1 MVYNFHIKKI
11 IDLLLKLLLVV
22 LMVALLALAGAL
34 YWLSSESGKAFVQDQ
49 TENQLSKSLG
59 YKVRAQGVSFHLPL
73 IAKIEQVSLLDAQ
86 GVWLKTNDLS
96 ISFLPTFNIKKH
108 LIFRKIAANKLV
120 VSRIPEINIS
130 NTKGTGNLDIS
141 VQKINIDELI
151 ITNAITQLK
160 EDLISSF
167 MGSVNWL
174 SSSKKVAFETL
185 ITAKKPVLGFQE
197 ISLNSTGS
205 FLLSED
211 LFTLTS
217 MSLSSPNLNISGN
230 GTLNISTNALTATIC
245 TDKMDVS
252 NWRKNMSGVLQADA
266 IISGTIQS
274 PIIKTTLHLHDAM
287 YLKQTIPDI
296 TTNIISKKDAQKWSG
311 DINIILSEH
320 DKATMQYEWIDN
332 ILKLDSISGKYLN
345 NKLKGSLFI
354 DRKTAIMEG
363 KLYAQIPS
371 IEKFHNYI
379 PNSFYGSAEIFVK
392 LSSRKIKQ
400 AQAASVRLNFKNI
413 ALEQVRASSMQTQI
427 EFDDLWDSIPN
438 FIKITSSNIFFNN
451 IFADKASFILFRD
464 NNKWTAR
471 IDATGGSLKQF
482 HISSVG
488 DINFISKNNWYFK
501 IASLQGYYQNIP
513 FSSKTKITTQK
524 QEDKFILTMPDLV
537 IGRGRC
543 SMDIKQKNE
552 VINVTVKGKDIPLQE
567 LWKDK
572 SEIFSNSRAN
582 INLNISGDVQSSKL
596 ELQTDFINMKLNSS
610 PQLSHIK
617 SHVILHNG
625 KAIINAIIMENSK
638 INSRIDLNLP
648 AHFSLNPIKLSLDKT
663 MPIEGTV
670 NMALNSSKLLELFL
684 SPEHSVKSDIKGKI
698 KISGNLN
705 SPQFL
710 GNISLKNGSYN
721 YLPMQINLNKTT
733 LLLNFNNR
741 SINLT
746 NFHAEDAKGNKII
759 SKGKVSFTNF
769 RQYEYNLNFATKNF
783 ELLNHPR
790 VYGIISGNITVAG
803 NDKAGKISG
812 VLQSN
817 LIEIRLPERII
828 QNIPELNIVATIP
841 NNYFQQT
848 TRGYTRKPYIMAL
861 NIGVKADRKVFIR
874 GWGLDVELQGQLSLR
889 GTTSDPEISGKFNS
903 IRGRYEEFGKKLY
916 LKKAELLFE
925 GRVPP
930 SPFLNIIGSI
940 TQSDVE
946 IKVIL
951 TGSVK
956 NPLLRIES
964 IPIMPQEDVLSILLF
979 GKTTAKITPIQV
991 IQLAASIKKL
1001 LGKGGGTI
1009 DPLDKIRNLFGV
1021 DNISVTNSTVNDD
1034 TTIGIGKYIGN
1045 KVYFE
1050 VEKGIQAGSEKAHVE
1065 IEISPHIFIE
1075 SDTSTTSESNLGIN
1089 WKYEY

>member
-1 MVYNFHIKKI
+1 MMYNFHIKKI
-11 IDLLLKLLLVV
+11 VDLLLKLLLIV

-59 YKVRAQGVSFHLPL
+59 YKVRAQGISFHLPL

-120 VSRIPEINIS
+120 VSRVPEINIS
-130 NTKGTGNLDIS
+130 NNKGTGNLDIS

-151 ITNAITQLK
+151 ITKSITQLK

-185 ITAKKPVLGFQE
+185 ITAKIPVPGLQE

-205 FLLSED
+205 FLLNED
-211 LFTLTS
+211 LFTVTS

-230 GTLNISTNALTATIC
+230 GALNISTNALTATLR
-245 TDKMDVS
+245 TDKIDVR

-274 PIIKTTLHLHDAM
+274 PIIETTLHSHDAM
-287 YLKQTIPDI
+287 YLKQVIPDI
-296 TTNIISKKDAQKWSG
+296 TTNITSKKDAQKWSG

-320 DKATMQYEWIDN
+320 DKATMQYEWFDN
-332 ILKLDSISGKYLN
+332 ILKLDNISGNYLN
-345 NKLKGSLFI
+345 NKLKGSLLI

-363 KLYAQIPS
+363 ELYAQIPN

-379 PNSFYGSAEIFVK
+379 PNSFYGSAEISVK

-400 AQAASVRLNFKNI
+400 VQAASVRLNFNNI
-413 ALEQVRASSMQTQI
+413 ELEQVKASSIQTQI

-438 FIKITSSNIFFNN
+438 FIKITSTNIFFNN
-451 IFADKASFILFRD
+451 IVVDKASFTSLRD
-464 NNKWTAR
+464 SNKWTTQ
-471 IDATGGSLKQF
+471 IDVTSNSLKQF
-482 HISSVG
+482 HISTIG
-488 DINFISKNNWYFK
+488 DINFISKTNWDFEL
-501 IASLQGYYQNIP
+501 AFLQGYYQKIP
-513 FSSKTKITTQK
+513 FSSKTKITAQK
-524 QEDKFILTMPDLV
+524 QEGKFIFTMPNLV
-537 IGRGRC
+537 IGKGRC
-543 SMDIKQKNE
+543 SININQKNK
-552 VINVTVKGKDIPLQE
+552 IIDATVKGKNIPLHE
-567 LWKDK
+567 LWTDK
-572 SEIFSNSRAN
+572 PEIFNSSKAN
-582 INLNISGDVQSSKL
+582 ISLNISGDVQSPKL
-596 ELQTDFINMKLNSS
+596 ELQSDFINMKLNSS

-625 KAIINAIIMENSK
+625 KAIINTIIIENSK
-638 INSRIDLNLP
+638 INLRIDLNLP

-663 MPIEGTV
+663 VPIKGTV

-684 SPEHSVKSDIKGKI
+684 SPEHIVKGDIKGKI

-705 SPQFL
+705 SPQFF
-710 GNISLKNGSYN
+710 GNIILKNGSYN

-759 SKGKVSFTNF
+759 SKGKASFTNF
-769 RQYEYNLNFATKNF
+769 RQYEYNLNLATKKF

-790 VYGIISGNITVAG
+790 VYGIISGNIAVTG

-812 VLQSN
+812 TLQSN
-817 LIEIRLPERII
+817 LIEIRLPERTI
-828 QNIPELNIVATIP
+828 QNIPELNIVASIP
-841 NNYFQQT
+841 NHSFQPT
-848 TRGYTRKPYIMAL
+848 TLGSTNKPYIMAL

-874 GWGLDVELQGQLSLR
+874 GWGLDVELKGKLSLR
-889 GTTSDPEISGKFNS
+889 GTTSDSEISGKLNS
-903 IRGRYEEFGKKLY
+903 IRGRYEEFGKNLY

-925 GRVPP
+925 GKVPP

-956 NPLLRIES
+956 NPLLGIES

-979 GKTTAKITPIQV
+979 GKTTTKITPIQV
-991 IQLAASIKKL
+991 MQLAVSLKKL
-1001 LGKGGGTI
+1001 LGKEDNTI
-1009 DPLDKIRNLFGV
+1009 DPLGKIRNLFGV
-1021 DNISVTNSTVNDD
+1021 DNISVTNSTVNND
-1034 TTIGIGKYIGN
+1034 TAVNVGKYIGD

-1050 VEKGIQAGSEKAHVE
+1050 VERGIQAGSEKAHVE
-1065 IEISPHIFIE
+1065 IEMSPHIFIE
-1075 SDTSTTSESNLGIN
+1075 SNTSTTSESNLGIN